1 MFQATEYLQTMRRIN
16 KFHDECIQCI
26 CEQYGLTKM
35 EATIITFLKNNPG
48 LDTAADMAEL
58 RALSKSH
65 ISQAVESLCQ
75 KGLLART
82 PDRADR
88 RKMHLSLLPPA
99 GPITESIDQLQD
111 NFGHRIFQGFSES
124 DLETFSKLNRQI
136 IENVKQAA
144 GHSDPEAHHE
154 PSRKEELL

>member
-1 MFQATEYLQTMRRIN
+1 MFQATEYLQTMRRIC

-75 KGLLART
+75 NILR
-82 PDRADR
+82 
-88 RKMHLSLLPPA
+88 
-99 GPITESIDQLQD
+99 
-111 NFGHRIFQGFSES
+111 
-124 DLETFSKLNRQI
+124 
-136 IENVKQAA
+136 
-144 GHSDPEAHHE
+144 
-154 PSRKEELL
+154 SRM

>member
-65 ISQAVESLCQ
+65 ISQAVESL
-75 KGLLART
+75 
-82 PDRADR
+82 
-88 RKMHLSLLPPA
+88 
-99 GPITESIDQLQD
+99 
-111 NFGHRIFQGFSES
+111 
-124 DLETFSKLNRQI
+124 
-136 IENVKQAA
+136 
-144 GHSDPEAHHE
+144 
-154 PSRKEELL
+154 

>member
-58 RALSKSH
+58 RALY
-65 ISQAVESLCQ
+65 Q
-75 KGLLART
+75 KPHFPGGRKLAPERAACHEHRTGLTAGRCICPCCRQPVPSPNPLTRFRTILAT
-82 PDRADR
+82 GSFRA
-88 RKMHLSLLPPA
+88 SANP
-99 GPITESIDQLQD
+99 T
-111 NFGHRIFQGFSES
+111 
-124 DLETFSKLNRQI
+124 
-136 IENVKQAA
+136 
-144 GHSDPEAHHE
+144 
-154 PSRKEELL
+154 

>member
-1 MFQATEYLQTMRRIN
+1 MFQATEYLQTMRRIS
-16 KFHDECIQCI
+16 KFHDECIQRI
-26 CEQYGLTKM
+26 CEQHGLTKM

-82 PDRADR
+82 PDIFPCCHQPVPSPNPLTRSRTISATGSFRA
-88 RKMHLSLLPPA
+88 SANP
-99 GPITESIDQLQD
+99 T
-111 NFGHRIFQGFSES
+111 
-124 DLETFSKLNRQI
+124 
-136 IENVKQAA
+136 
-144 GHSDPEAHHE
+144 
-154 PSRKEELL
+154 

>member
-1 MFQATEYLQTMRRIN
+1 MFQATEYLQTMRRIS

-26 CEQYGLTKM
+26 CEQHGLTKM

-99 GPITESIDQLQD
+99 DPIKNALISSKNKGPY
-111 NFGHRIFQGFSES
+111 FSS
-124 DLETFSKLNRQI
+124 LACPTPDTFRNSSSVIGILLHISRSVAS
-136 IENVKQAA
+136 ENTT
-144 GHSDPEAHHE
+144 
-154 PSRKEELL
+154 

>member
-1 MFQATEYLQTMRRIN
+1 MFQATEYLQTMRRIC

-75 KGLLART
+75 KGLLAEHRT
-82 PDRADR
+82 GLTAGRCICPCCRQPVPSPNPLTSSRTISATGSFRA
-88 RKMHLSLLPPA
+88 SANP
-99 GPITESIDQLQD
+99 T
-111 NFGHRIFQGFSES
+111 
-124 DLETFSKLNRQI
+124 
-136 IENVKQAA
+136 
-144 GHSDPEAHHE
+144 
-154 PSRKEELL
+154 

>member
-75 KGLLART
+75 TGLTAGSCICSCCRQPVPSPNPLTSSRT
-82 PDRADR
+82 ISVTGSFRA
-88 RKMHLSLLPPA
+88 SANP
-99 GPITESIDQLQD
+99 T
-111 NFGHRIFQGFSES
+111 
-124 DLETFSKLNRQI
+124 
-136 IENVKQAA
+136 
-144 GHSDPEAHHE
+144 
-154 PSRKEELL
+154 